1 MPAHAFKHQIT
12 IFGIG
17 RRRPGKNMVFPEILL
32 QENHLLL
39 IGLVPPDFTNN
50 GFFLVVAI
58 QAAEEAA
65 VHIHDGHIVPPLGF
79 IIDGNGFF
87 TV

>member
-12 IFGIG
+12 IFGIR

-39 IGLVPPDFTNN
+39 IGLIPPDFTNN

-65 VHIHDGHIVPPLGF
+65 IHIHDSHIVPPLGF
-79 IIDGNGFF
+79 IIDGNSFF